1 MVWTNLTFPFG
12 STLTAS
18 KMNALQNNFTAFAE
32 RQTGAPRI
40 VGGADKMCVFSSNGH
55 IFASR
60 GVSSITHGATGSYV
74 FNMSS
79 TFSVGTQINSVAS
92 PQTRSVPAVLSGF
105 EVNVAYSDNNGRV
118 FAGLDAARVNSS
130 TYPMMTRA
138 GSPTSNVGNFDV
150 HTGCVVWLENTTV

>member
-18 KMNALQNNFTAFAE
+18 KMNAMQNNFSAFAE
-32 RQTGAPRI
+32 RQTGATRI
-40 VGGADKMCVFSSNGH
+40 VGGADKLCVFSSNGH

-138 GSPTSNVGNFDV
+138 GSPTSNTGNFDV

>member
-1 MVWTNLTFPFG
+1 
-12 STLTAS
+12 
-18 KMNALQNNFTAFAE
+18 
-32 RQTGAPRI
+32 
-40 VGGADKMCVFSSNGH
+40 
-55 IFASR
+55 
-60 GVSSITHGATGSYV
+60 
-74 FNMSS
+74 MSS

-92 PQTRSVPAVLSGF
+92 PQFRSVPAVLSGF